1 MFPQEP
7 RSKVDFNKNIQ
18 RPWLRSII
26 DLAVIPV
33 SMRKLHIIWV
43 GVLSLVLAGCNRQAY
58 NSLPRSITVVPPW
71 FSNYPSFANSYGFKN
86 LGTGYT
92 PSTLFLSDNLADG
105 GDVVAVALNGQVV
118 LDNQRLHTPDNE
130 PPHPLVLA
138 LKEGANQID
147 IACRQDPDGLG
158 CTLQAEVSN
167 TTAGQGITTINED
180 YIPEGKFA
188 SFVVEYKPA
197 K

>member
-1 MFPQEP
+1 MALTE
-7 RSKVDFNKNIQ
+7 
-18 RPWLRSII
+18 
-26 DLAVIPV
+26 IPI
-33 SMRKLHIIWV
+33 SMRKSHILWV
-43 GVLSLVLAGCNRQAY
+43 GVFSVVLAGCSRQAY
-58 NSLPRSITVVPPW
+58 NSLPRTVTVVPPW
-71 FSNYPSFANSYGFKN
+71 FSNYPSFPNSFGFKN
-86 LGTGYT
+86 LGTAYS

-105 GDVVAVALNGQVV
+105 GDVISVALNGQVV

-167 TTAGQGITTINED
+167 TTAGQGITTINEN

>member
-1 MFPQEP
+1 MGLIC
-7 RSKVDFNKNIQ
+7 RTH
-18 RPWLRSII
+18 
-26 DLAVIPV
+26 
-33 SMRKLHIIWV
+33 SMRKLHILCFGALSVALV
-43 GVLSLVLAGCNRQAY
+43 GCGRQAY
-58 NSLPRSITVVPPW
+58 NSLPRTVTVLPPW
-71 FSNYPSFANSYGFKN
+71 FSNYPSFPNSFGFKN
-86 LGTGYT
+86 LGTAYN

-105 GDVVAVALNGQVV
+105 GDVIAVALNNQIV
-118 LDNQRLHTPDNE
+118 LDNHRLHTPDNE

-138 LKEGANQID
+138 LKEGPNKID

-158 CTLQAEVSN
+158 CTLKAEISN
-167 TTAGQGITTINED
+167 TTAGQGIATINEN

>member
-1 MFPQEP
+1 M
-7 RSKVDFNKNIQ
+7 V
-18 RPWLRSII
+18 LGG
-26 DLAVIPV
+26 LAN
-33 SMRKLHIIWV
+33 SMRKSHIFWA
-43 GVLSLVLAGCNRQAY
+43 GVLSVVLAGCGRQAY
-58 NSLPRSITVVPPW
+58 NSLPRTVTVVPPW
-71 FSNYPSFANSYGFKN
+71 FSSYPSFANSFGFKN
-86 LGTGYT
+86 LGTAYS

-105 GDVVAVALNGQVV
+105 GDVIAVALNGQIV
-118 LDNQRLHTPDNE
+118 LDNHRLHTPDNAS
-130 PPHPLVLA
+130 PHPLVLA

-167 TTAGQGITTINED
+167 TTAGQGITTINEN

-188 SFVVEYKPA
+188 SFVVEYKSA